1 MKLIS
6 NFGAHIV
13 DYLAVYVT
21 VFGCIFFLLLILISP
36 NSVTVTLTEKQ
47 FHCAETSSDGLG
59 SKCDVYVRIIK

>member
-21 VFGCIFFLLLILISP
+21 VFGCIFFLLLILNSP
-36 NSVTVTLTEKQ
+36 NSVTLTEEQ
-47 FHCAETSSDGLG
+47 FRCAETSSDGLG